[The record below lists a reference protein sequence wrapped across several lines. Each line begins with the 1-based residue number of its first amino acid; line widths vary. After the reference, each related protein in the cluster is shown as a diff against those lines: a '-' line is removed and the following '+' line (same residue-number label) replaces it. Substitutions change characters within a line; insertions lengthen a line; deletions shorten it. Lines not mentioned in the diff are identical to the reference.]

1 MLLQIIQHTPIW
13 VFGLFLALLWLGL
26 KQTATRQVKFA
37 RLAAMALAMVALS
50 LYGTLSAFASLPAT
64 VLLWALVA
72 AAVAALVRLLPMD
85 PQTEYDPERQLFTLP
100 GSFQPLLMMMGIFA
114 TKYVVG
120 ASLAMHP
127 ELAGQA
133 DFAYGV
139 GAVYG
144 FFSGLFLGRTL
155 RLWQLAQRT
164 QASAREWVR
173 STPMA

>member
-114 TKYVVG
+114 TKYAVG
-120 ASLAMHP
+120 VSLALHP
-127 ELAGQA
+127 ELAHDTGFTLA
-133 DFAYGV
+133 LGTLYG
-139 GAVYG
+139 A
-144 FFSGLFLGRTL
+144 FSGTFGARGL
-155 RLWQLAQRT
+155 RLWRLALRSDRT
-164 QASAREWVR
+164 AAAVAASA
-173 STPMA
+173 